1 MTAAQCQACLLALFV
16 LVWSILIFFGLG
28 GTCQISGP
36 LELKTLIDRK
46 VN

>member
-28 GTCQISGP
+28 GTCEFDPASFNTFSGGQ
-36 LELKTLIDRK
+36 